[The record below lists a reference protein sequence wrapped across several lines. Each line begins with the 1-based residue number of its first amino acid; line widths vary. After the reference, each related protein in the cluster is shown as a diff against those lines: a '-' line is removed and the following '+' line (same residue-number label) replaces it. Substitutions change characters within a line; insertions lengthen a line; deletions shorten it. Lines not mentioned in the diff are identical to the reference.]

1 MSNLSLKLEQK
12 AKILQVQRLTIQM
25 LALHAQDLADFLQEQ
40 VTDNPLLDIRYHD
53 VRPAGDKGDKAIDN
67 LRSRSDSLEARLMA
81 QLRVQSLPRPQ
92 LMAAGLVIGSLDD
105 KGFFQGD
112 LASLGTAYHLTPE
125 DMKKG
130 LELVQ
135 SFDPPGIAA
144 RDLCEALLIQTRR
157 SRKAP
162 AKTEALLAQHYE
174 DFLQGKWQKIQVS
187 LALSEAGLQA
197 IRDFLKTLSLQPA
210 GQITQEEVYIRP
222 DVEIYCDEKGQLAQR
237 SLEEIPDVYFRDDLY
252 DQYAAQGDKETLAYI
267 RKARR
272 DFNDLAS
279 ALAYR
284 HHSIE
289 QVVTCLMSHQKDY
302 FLYHKPLQPLRQKD
316 IAEET
321 KLSTATVSRVC
332 RHRYVLFEGQVYPLQ
347 SFLATAYAVDKEDGA
362 SVSDKAIMRKIA
374 DLVESEDKDHPYS
387 DQDLAEY
394 FASAQISVARRTVT
408 KFRQKL
414 NIPNSRIRRRWR
426 P

>member
-25 LALHAQDLADFLQEQ
+25 LALHGQDLVDFLQEK
-40 VTDNPLLDIRYHD
+40 VTANPLMDICYHD
-53 VRPAGDKGDKAIDN
+53 VRADEEKGRKAIEN
-67 LRSRSDSLEARLMA
+67 VHNHGASLEAKLMA
-81 QLRVQSLPRPQ
+81 QLRVQTLPKPVM
-92 LMAAGLVIGSLDD
+92 LAAGLVIGSLDA

-112 LASLGTAYHLTPE
+112 LASLGRAYQLGPA
-125 DMKKG
+125 DMEKG
-130 LELVQ
+130 LALVQ

-144 RDLCEALLIQTRR
+144 RDLRETLLIQTRR

-187 LALSEAGLQA
+187 LALSEADLQA

-210 GQITQEEVYIRP
+210 VQITQEEVYIRP
-222 DVEIYCDEKGQLAQR
+222 DVEIYCDEKGQLALR

-289 QVVTCLMSHQKDY
+289 QVVTCLMNHQKDY

-316 IAEET
+316 IAGET

-347 SFLATAYAVDKEDGA
+347 SFLATAYAVDKEEGA

-374 DLVESEDKDHPYS
+374 DLVESEDKRHPYS
-387 DQDLAEY
+387 DQDLSEY
-394 FASAQISVARRTVT
+394 FANAQISVARRTIT

>member
-1 MSNLSLKLEQK
+1 
-12 AKILQVQRLTIQM
+12 
-25 LALHAQDLADFLQEQ
+25 
-40 VTDNPLLDIRYHD
+40 
-53 VRPAGDKGDKAIDN
+53 
-67 LRSRSDSLEARLMA
+67 
-81 QLRVQSLPRPQ
+81 
-92 LMAAGLVIGSLDD
+92 
-105 KGFFQGD
+105 
-112 LASLGTAYHLTPE
+112 
-125 DMKKG
+125 MKKG
-130 LELVQ
+130 WN
-135 SFDPPGIAA
+135 SFHVLDPPGICRQGSA
-144 RDLCEALLIQTRR
+144 RSLLIQTRR

-162 AKTEALLAQHYE
+162 AKTEACWRSIMKTSSRGNAE
-174 DFLQGKWQKIQVS
+174 IQAS

-222 DVEIYCDEKGQLAQR
+222 DVEIYCDEKGQLALR

-302 FLYHKPLQPLRQKD
+302 FLYHKPCSPCGRRTSPRRRNSARLRSAASATTATSSLKARY
-316 IAEET
+316 IHCSPFWLRPMPSIKKMGPAYPI
-321 KLSTATVSRVC
+321 KLSCGKLRIS
-332 RHRYVLFEGQVYPLQ
+332 
-347 SFLATAYAVDKEDGA
+347 S
-362 SVSDKAIMRKIA
+362 KAKI
-374 DLVESEDKDHPYS
+374 
-387 DQDLAEY
+387 
-394 FASAQISVARRTVT
+394 RTT
-408 KFRQKL
+408 PIRTRTWP
-414 NIPNSRIRRRWR
+414 NILPPPRF

>member
-25 LALHAQDLADFLQEQ
+25 LALHGQDLVDFLQEK
-40 VTDNPLLDIRYHD
+40 VTANPLMDICYHD
-53 VRPAGDKGDKAIDN
+53 VRADEEKGRKAIEN
-67 LRSRSDSLEARLMA
+67 VHNHGASLEAKLMA
-81 QLRVQSLPRPQ
+81 QLRVQTLPKPVM
-92 LMAAGLVIGSLDD
+92 LAAGLVIGSLDA

-112 LASLGTAYHLTPE
+112 LASLGRAYQLGPA
-125 DMKKG
+125 DMEKG
-130 LELVQ
+130 LALVQ

-144 RDLCEALLIQTRR
+144 RDLRETLLIQTRR

-187 LALSEAGLQA
+187 LALSEADLQA

-210 GQITQEEVYIRP
+210 VQITQEEVYIQP
-222 DVEIYCDEKGQLAQR
+222 DVEIYCDEKGQLALR

-289 QVVTCLMSHQKDY
+289 QVVTCLMNHQKDY

-316 IAEET
+316 IAGET

-347 SFLATAYAVDKEDGA
+347 SFLATAYAVDKEEGA

-374 DLVESEDKDHPYS
+374 DLVESEDKRHPYS
-387 DQDLAEY
+387 DQDLSEY
-394 FASAQISVARRTVT
+394 FANAQISVARRTIT

>member
-40 VTDNPLLDIRYHD
+40 MMDNPLMDIRYHD

-67 LRSRSDSLEARLMA
+67 LRSYSDSLEARLMA
-81 QLRVQSLPRPQ
+81 QLRVQPLPRPQ

-112 LASLGTAYHLTPE
+112 LASLGAAYHLSSE

-144 RDLCEALLIQTRR
+144 RDLRETLLIQTRR

-187 LALSEAGLQA
+187 LALSEADLQA

-210 GQITQEEVYIRP
+210 VQITQEEVYIRP
-222 DVEIYCDEKGQLAQR
+222 DVEIYCDEKGQLALR

-272 DFNDLAS
+272 DFNDLA
-279 ALAYR
+279 YR

-289 QVVTCLMSHQKDY
+289 QVVTCLMNHQKDY

-316 IAEET
+316 IAGET

-347 SFLATAYAVDKEDGA
+347 SFLATAYAVDKEEGA

-374 DLVESEDKDHPYS
+374 DLVESEDKRHPYS
-387 DQDLAEY
+387 DQDLSEY
-394 FASAQISVARRTVT
+394 FANAQISVARRTIT

>member
-1 MSNLSLKLEQK
+1 M
-12 AKILQVQRLTIQM
+12 
-25 LALHAQDLADFLQEQ
+25 
-40 VTDNPLLDIRYHD
+40 
-53 VRPAGDKGDKAIDN
+53 
-67 LRSRSDSLEARLMA
+67 
-81 QLRVQSLPRPQ
+81 
-92 LMAAGLVIGSLDD
+92 
-105 KGFFQGD
+105 
-112 LASLGTAYHLTPE
+112 
-125 DMKKG
+125 
-130 LELVQ
+130 
-135 SFDPPGIAA
+135 
-144 RDLCEALLIQTRR
+144 
-157 SRKAP
+157 
-162 AKTEALLAQHYE
+162 
-174 DFLQGKWQKIQVS
+174 
-187 LALSEAGLQA
+187 
-197 IRDFLKTLSLQPA
+197 
-210 GQITQEEVYIRP
+210 
-222 DVEIYCDEKGQLAQR
+222 EIYCDEKGQLALR

-252 DQYAAQGDKETLAYI
+252 DQYAAQGDKETLVYI

-289 QVVTCLMSHQKDY
+289 QVVTCLMSHRKDY

>member
-1 MSNLSLKLEQK
+1 MANLSLKLEQK

-25 LALHAQDLADFLQEQ
+25 LALHAQDLTDFLQEQ
-40 VTDNPLLDIRYHD
+40 VTENPLLDIRYHD
-53 VRPAGDKGDKAIDN
+53 VRKAGDKGEKSIDN
-67 LRSRSDSLEARLMA
+67 LRSRSDSLEAKLIA
-81 QLRVQSLPRPQ
+81 QLRVQSLPRP
-92 LMAAGLVIGSLDD
+92 LLLAAGLVIGSLDD

-112 LASLGTAYHLTPE
+112 LASLGAAYHLSPE

-144 RDLCEALLIQTRR
+144 RNLCEALLIQTRR
-157 SRKAP
+157 NPKAP
-162 AKTEALLAQHYE
+162 SRTEALLQRHYQ
-174 DFLQGKWQKIQVS
+174 DFLQGKWQKIQAS
-187 LALSEAGLQA
+187 LSLSDSELRD

-222 DVEIYCDEKGQLAQR
+222 DIEIYCDAKGQLAMR

-289 QVVTCLMSHQKDY
+289 QVVTCLMTHQQEY
-302 FLYHKPLQPLRQKD
+302 FLHHKPLQPLRQKD
-316 IAEET
+316 IARET

-332 RHRYVLFEGQVYPLQ
+332 RHRYILFEGQVYPMQ
-347 SFLATAYAVDKEDGA
+347 SFLATAYAVQEKEGG
-362 SVSDKAIMRKIA
+362 VSDQAIMKKLA
-374 DLVESEDKDHPYS
+374 ALVESEDKNHPYS
-387 DQDLAEY
+387 DQELADY
-394 FASAQISVARRTVT
+394 FAAAHISVARRTIT

-414 NIPNSRIRRRWR
+414 NIPNSRIRRWN